1 MSSSDSSFSSS
12 FFFSSAGASAAGA
25 APPTAAADA
34 PTAGAPPPDPTFE
47 SSSLTFFPSRA
58 LARRLAQ
65 IGSSSTPAALVIAN
79 IFSDWELTIRRSGKG
94 MRNCIAYSDIYA
106 VVSKDE
112 GCIRCGE
119 FGGGLRQWLICHCKP
134 SSRKCIHPP
143 FTRHRMRRKR

>member
-12 FFFSSAGASAAGA
+12 FFFSSAGASAAG

-65 IGSSSTPAALVIAN
+65 IGSSSTPAALVIAK
-79 IFSDWELTIRRSGKG
+79 IFSDWELTIRRSG
-94 MRNCIAYSDIYA
+94 
-106 VVSKDE
+106 
-112 GCIRCGE
+112 
-119 FGGGLRQWLICHCKP
+119 
-134 SSRKCIHPP
+134 
-143 FTRHRMRRKR
+143 